1 MSQSSGAYGEADATE
16 QKNEQHNNQ
25 PASSA
30 STDATLNVRAKSP
43 KSKGPNK
50 WIIAIIAVIA
60 VVAIIVGVVVFRN
73 NSASSD
79 TAENGTSNTVT
90 IGLKLAPVSLDI
102 RHQSGSAIE
111 QVLIGNVYEGLLSR
125 DSDNK
130 VHPGLA
136 KSWDISN
143 DGTTYTF
150 HLNENMNFSNG
161 DTLDAEDVAW
171 SINQL
176 KEQQYYNANQV
187 ESLEKAEAVDSDT
200 VKLTLSTPDSNL
212 LWYLTGRPGL
222 VFDKDAEYN
231 AKTEAVGSG
240 PYTVESFD
248 SASKWCSKPTRSIG
262 EAHARPQP
270 KT

>member
-1 MSQSSGAYGEADATE
+1 M
-16 QKNEQHNNQ
+16 
-25 PASSA
+25 
-30 STDATLNVRAKSP
+30 
-43 KSKGPNK
+43 
-50 WIIAIIAVIA
+50 IA

-161 DTLDAEDVAW
+161 DTLDAEDVA
-171 SINQL
+171 
-176 KEQQYYNANQV
+176 
-187 ESLEKAEAVDSDT
+187 
-200 VKLTLSTPDSNL
+200 
-212 LWYLTGRPGL
+212 L
-222 VFDKDAEYN
+222 V
-231 AKTEAVGSG
+231 
-240 PYTVESFD
+240 
-248 SASKWCSKPTRSIG
+248 
-262 EAHARPQP
+262 H
-270 KT
+270 

>member
-25 PASSA
+25 PANSA
-30 STDATLNVRAKSP
+30 STDATLNARAKSP

-60 VVAIIVGVVVFRN
+60 VVAIIVGVV
-73 NSASSD
+73 
-79 TAENGTSNTVT
+79 
-90 IGLKLAPVSLDI
+90 VSLDI

-130 VHPGLA
+130 VQPGLA

-248 SASKWCSKPTRSIG
+248 SASKMALK
-262 EAHARPQP
+262 ANP
-270 KT
+270 K